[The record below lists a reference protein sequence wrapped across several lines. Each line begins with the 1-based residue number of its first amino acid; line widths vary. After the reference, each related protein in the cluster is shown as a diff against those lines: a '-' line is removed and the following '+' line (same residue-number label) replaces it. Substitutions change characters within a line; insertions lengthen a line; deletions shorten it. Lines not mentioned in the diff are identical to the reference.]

1 MNMSVSYNEKFVQ
14 KLAENE
20 SLHLSETNFS
30 SGVRNIYLFT
40 FRDDDNNCI
49 ICVFVI
55 SAPDKLKFY
64 STKHPNLSLINDTEN
79 KYVYFK
85 SFISFK
91 DFLDVNA
98 DIVSKNGLIN
108 IKSHNGKSLL
118 MESSMLLDDHYI
130 SVYKGTTNE
139 II

>member
-1 MNMSVSYNEKFVQ
+1 MNMSISYNEKFVQ

-40 FRDDDNNCI
+40 FRDGDNNCI

-64 STKHPNLSLINDTEN
+64 SAKHSALSLINDTEN
-79 KYVYFK
+79 QHVYFK

-98 DIVSKNGLIN
+98 DIVSKNGLN

-118 MESSMLLDDHYI
+118 MECFMLLDDHYV
-130 SVYKGTTNE
+130 SVYKKVSEETV
-139 II
+139 